1 VIHHV
6 AGPIARKDAGR
17 VIVEVG
23 GIGLELL
30 APEGTM
36 RGLPPVGASAHL
48 LTHLVVRE
56 DAWLLFAFATEEE
69 RALFRM
75 LLGVQGVGPRL
86 ALAILSGLGTSRLR
100 EAVAQSDVAALSTVG
115 GVGKKTAQRLIVDLR
130 DKLSVASD
138 LVPGAAVVVA
148 GGEAPDDAVDALVA
162 LGYSRTNALQAV
174 RSARAADE
182 ALRPEE
188 VVKMALR
195 KL

>member
-1 VIHHV
+1 MIHHV
-6 AGPIARKDAGR
+6 AGPIARKDGGR

-23 GIGLELL
+23 GVGLELL
-30 APEGTM
+30 VPEGTA
-36 RGLPPVGASAHL
+36 RGLPPAGASTHL

-86 ALAILSGLGTSRLR
+86 ALAILSGLGPSRLR
-100 EAVAQSDVAALSTVG
+100 EAVAQSDVAALSSVS

-148 GGEAPDDAVDALVA
+148 GGETPDDAVDALVA
-162 LGYSRTNALQAV
+162 LGYSRANAVQAV
-174 RSARAADE
+174 RSARVADE
-182 ALRPEE
+182 ALPPEE
-188 VVKMALR
+188 IVKLALR